1 MRLVIGLSAAP
12 PPARDMTAAC
22 AVWQDDP
29 GAAFADIQAAERAEQ
44 DTQGQIRERLPLLP
58 PLVLSGHAASL
69 TPY

>member
-1 MRLVIGLSAAP
+1 
-12 PPARDMTAAC
+12 MTAAC

-58 PLVLSGHAASL
+58 PLVLSGHAASF